1 MATIYARETAL
12 KNVVGRSDY
21 ISNSKRQ
28 EEILLYK
35 ENMHYSWKD
44 YVAFEKQ
51 HKKSKNEN
59 IQARE
64 TVIALPNE
72 LSTNKEQLEHFCDS
86 LAQKMYGDNRDFE
99 YAVHWNSA
107 RTNLHVHFIYSE
119 RERNRTREPKRYK
132 RDIWADSQTGKTC
145 KKDHPNAIL
154 RCKKGAIQTDK
165 DGNLKYEDALFTTK
179 DKKYN
184 NKNWLVER
192 NNLIQAVFSEFEHPI
207 DLFDRETQLP
217 QKKITKGCSHAFK
230 EHALEYNQVVRERNQ
245 LVNTL
250 TKAEPVII
258 KLEEKSSQL
267 FYLHDEKYKLEK
279 AEENRNVFSKFL
291 DRESLN
297 LTPLNEKITHVSKE
311 TTPLIQQAKTILN
324 VEEAYK
330 GQRRVTDIKILVD
343 FLKKRVEEYKESL
356 LTKENWIETHKKFTH
371 FIEKHTKNKTKPL
384 EEIASKR
391 EKITTTKQNVNEF
404 SRDSVTKTE
413 RQIQFLKAQK
423 RKRMSNRSSD
433 IEL

>member
-1 MATIYARETAL
+1 
-12 KNVVGRSDY
+12 
-21 ISNSKRQ
+21 
-28 EEILLYK
+28 
-35 ENMHYSWKD
+35 
-44 YVAFEKQ
+44 
-51 HKKSKNEN
+51 
-59 IQARE
+59 
-64 TVIALPNE
+64 
-72 LSTNKEQLEHFCDS
+72 
-86 LAQKMYGDNRDFE
+86 MYGDNRDFE

-119 RERNRTREPKRYK
+119 RERNLKREPKRYK

-145 KKDHPNAIL
+145 KKDHPTAIL

-165 DGNLKYEDALFTTK
+165 DGNPKYDDALFTTK

-217 QKKITKGCSHAFK
+217 QKKITKGCSSAFK

-250 TKAEPVII
+250 TKAEPVMV

-267 FYLHDEKYKLEK
+267 FYLHDEKYKLVR
-279 AEENRNVFSKFL
+279 AEENKNVLSKFL
-291 DRESLN
+291 DRESLD
-297 LTPLNEKITHVSKE
+297 LTPLNKKITQVSKE

-324 VEEAYK
+324 VEEVYK
-330 GQRRVTDIKILVD
+330 GHRRVTDLKSLVD
-343 FLKKRVEEYKESL
+343 FFKKRVEEYKESL
-356 LTKENWIETHKKFTH
+356 LTKENWIETHKKFTD
-371 FIEKHTKNKTKPL
+371 FIEKYTKNKTKPL
-384 EEIASKR
+384 EKTSSKR
-391 EKITTTKQNVNEF
+391 GKVTTTKQNVNEF
-404 SRDSVTKTE
+404 SLDSVTKTE
-413 RQIQFLKAQK
+413 RQIQLLNAQK

-433 IEL
+433 FEL